1 MKLPATSDVADA
13 PAPETRGRVEPN
25 DRRRT
30 LSLFAAAGIAWAVVV
45 GILLVLDPG
54 AAPLNVSA
62 GAIAIGV
69 AVGLTAGPLIWLATF
84 ARHRRIAYRGDW
96 QRALRRGAWIALVTG
111 VFVVL
116 RAEQI
121 FQPAIM
127 LFVIALV
134 VVAETTLSFER

>member
-1 MKLPATSDVADA
+1 MDPS
-13 PAPETRGRVEPN
+13 
-25 DRRRT
+25 DRRRN
-30 LSLFAAAGIAWAVVV
+30 LALFGAAAGAWLVVLV
-45 GILLVLDPG
+45 ILFQLDPS
-54 AAPLNVSA
+54 AEPLVA
-62 GAIAIGV
+62 YLGAIAIGA
-69 AVGLTAGPLIWLATF
+69 AVGLTVAPLIWLATF

-96 QRALRRGAWIALVTG
+96 QRALRRGAWVALVVG

-121 FQPAIM
+121 FEPAIM

>member
-1 MKLPATSDVADA
+1 MDPI
-13 PAPETRGRVEPN
+13 
-25 DRRRT
+25 DRRRNVG
-30 LSLFAAAGIAWAVVV
+30 LFAAAGVAWLVVLV
-45 GILLVLDPG
+45 ILLKLDPTSD
-54 AAPLNVSA
+54 PLNAYV
-62 GAIAIGV
+62 GAIAIGA
-69 AVGLTAGPLIWLATF
+69 AVGLTVAPLIWLATF

-96 QRALRRGAWIALVTG
+96 QRALRRGAWVALVAA

-121 FQPAIM
+121 FEPAIM

>member
-1 MKLPATSDVADA
+1 MDPS
-13 PAPETRGRVEPN
+13 

-30 LSLFAAAGIAWAVVV
+30 LALLSAAGAAWLGVFV
-45 GILLVLDPG
+45 ILFTLDPTES
-54 AAPLNVSA
+54 PLYA
-62 GAIAIGV
+62 YIGAIAIGV
-69 AVGLTAGPLIWLATF
+69 AIGLTVAPLIWLATF

-96 QRALRRGAWIALVTG
+96 QRALRRAAWVALVVA

-121 FQPAIM
+121 FEPAIM

-134 VVAETTLSFER
+134 VVAETTLSIER

>member
-1 MKLPATSDVADA
+1 MDPS
-13 PAPETRGRVEPN
+13 

-30 LSLFAAAGIAWAVVV
+30 IALFGAAGVAWLIVSV
-45 GILLVLDPG
+45 ILFSLDPG
-54 AAPLNVSA
+54 ADPVNAYL
-62 GAIAIGV
+62 GAIAIGS
-69 AVGLTAGPLIWLATF
+69 AIGLTVAPLIWLATF

-96 QRALRRGAWIALVTG
+96 RRALRRGAWVALIAA

-116 RAEQI
+116 RVEQI
-121 FQPAIM
+121 FEPAIM

>member
-1 MKLPATSDVADA
+1 MDPI
-13 PAPETRGRVEPN
+13 
-25 DRRRT
+25 DRRRNVG
-30 LSLFAAAGIAWAVVV
+30 LFAAAGVAWLVVLV
-45 GILLVLDPG
+45 ILLKLNPTSD
-54 AAPLNVSA
+54 PLNAYV
-62 GAIAIGV
+62 GAIAIGT
-69 AVGLTAGPLIWLATF
+69 AVGLTVAPLIWLATF

-96 QRALRRGAWIALVTG
+96 QRALRRGAWVALVAA

-121 FQPAIM
+121 FEPAIM

>member
-1 MKLPATSDVADA
+1 MDPS
-13 PAPETRGRVEPN
+13 
-25 DRRRT
+25 DRRRNDA
-30 LSLFAAAGIAWAVVV
+30 LFAAAGVAW
-45 GILLVLDPG
+45 LLVLAILFRLDPG
-54 AAPLNVSA
+54 ADAVYA
-62 GAIAIGV
+62 YVGAIAIGA
-69 AVGLTAGPLIWLATF
+69 AVGLTVAPLIWLATF

-96 QRALRRGAWIALVTG
+96 QRALRRGAWVALVAT

-121 FQPAIM
+121 FEPAIM

>member
-1 MKLPATSDVADA
+1 MDRS
-13 PAPETRGRVEPN
+13 

-30 LSLFAAAGIAWAVVV
+30 IALFGAAGAAWLIVSV
-45 GILLVLDPG
+45 ILFQLDPG
-54 AAPLNVSA
+54 ADPLNAYV

-69 AVGLTAGPLIWLATF
+69 AVGLTVAPLIWLATF

-96 QRALRRGAWIALVTG
+96 QRAVRRGAWVALVAA

-116 RAEQI
+116 RVEQI
-121 FQPAIM
+121 FEPAIM

-134 VVAETTLSFER
+134 VVAETTLSIER